1 MKINKNKSIIYIT
14 CPANFATGG
23 PYLLHQLAYKLIQLG
38 YNAKMFYLTES
49 INEDPVHEFYADMK
63 IPYSLEIENNYSNLI
78 VIPETFTN
86 LIFKYENI
94 QKVIWWLSVDNFLE
108 SDNKKPSFSTKRFLG
123 LKKERYYYNFQK
135 KPKHF
140 HWVQS
145 FYAERFLKSKGI
157 SNIKYLS
164 DYLNDIFIDEVKN
177 IKFDSTNKEDII
189 SYNPKKGYEVTKIL
203 IEKTPH
209 LKWVPIE
216 NMTPKEVKELL
227 LKSKI
232 YIDFGHHPGK
242 DRIPREAAICGCIV
256 ITNTKGSAVFFED
269 VSIPDQYK
277 IEYSH
282 EDETKIVELLETCL
296 SDYDV
301 KLKDFEFYKNKI
313 INEEIRFNQDLEA
326 IIKGFE
332 SN

>member
-1 MKINKNKSIIYIT
+1 MKIDEKNSIIYIT
-14 CPANFATGG
+14 CPANFASGG

-63 IPYSLEIENNYSNLI
+63 IPYSLEIENNYSNLLI
-78 VIPETFTN
+78 IAETYTN
-86 LIFKYENI
+86 LIFKYKNI
-94 QKVIWWLSVDNFLE
+94 QKVIWWLSVDNFFE
-108 SDNKKPSFSTKRFLG
+108 TNKKPSFSTKRFLG

-145 FYAERFLKSKGI
+145 FYAEHFLKSKGI
-157 SNIKYLS
+157 THIKYLS
-164 DYLNDIFIDEVKN
+164 DYLNDIFIDEVKD
-177 IKFDSTNKEDII
+177 IKFDSTNKENII
-189 SYNPKKGYEVTKIL
+189 SYNPKKGYEVTEIL

-209 LKWVPIE
+209 LKWVAIE
-216 NMTPKEVKELL
+216 NMTPDEVKELL

-256 ITNTKGSAVFFED
+256 ITNTKGSADFFED
-269 VSIPDQYK
+269 VSIPNQYK
-277 IEYSH
+277 IDYSPKK
-282 EDETKIVELLETCL
+282 EKEIIKLLETCL

-313 INEEIRFNQDLEA
+313 INEEIRFNQNLKEILKD
-326 IIKGFE
+326 FE
-332 SN
+332 SC